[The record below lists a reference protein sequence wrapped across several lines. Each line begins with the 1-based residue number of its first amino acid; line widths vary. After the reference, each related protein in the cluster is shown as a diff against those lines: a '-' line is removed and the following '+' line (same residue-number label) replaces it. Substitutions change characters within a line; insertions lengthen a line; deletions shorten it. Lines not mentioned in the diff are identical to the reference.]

1 MSILRNLTRGLT
13 ALALGALCLGVSR
26 AAVTVTD
33 IKVGKQGADLTISY
47 RLNQAATS
55 VNIQVGAQSFTGT
68 TNQGLNVA
76 TVPGSLAGQTATI
89 TATAPTVAGTG
100 GAEVLVP
107 FTQDASSNRITGI
120 GVVTRPGSPY
130 KGRIFLAAG
139 FLQQRNKYL
148 FAYHSDGSFVAKKD
162 LTASGYTGDS
172 FPYGMAL
179 FQNDAKDRIAV
190 QNRSNARLLVYNPD
204 LSLAHNLLGR
214 YNTPGC
220 AVTPLQDA
228 NGTDIPEFINA
239 WQGGNNPDGCVIHD
253 THDLATATRTAI
265 DTVATNTTG
274 ATGDILSQAIIVD
287 AKNKVMFRAQAGGG
301 CTIANGHL
309 AKFDSA
315 DYGLTWTEDTAW
327 NATLCA
333 AIGADSAGWCLGA
346 APDKGFDANNLAA
359 SYIWVAV
366 SGVTGPASLNK
377 LYRVNAATGAI
388 DAAATIDL
396 TAVTVPVDTTTIA
409 DKAGHFLSVDAG
421 GNIVLTVG
429 NTIQQSASYWG
440 VLAPNTSGPTSDV
453 ATVSLI
459 PPAYVDL
466 AISPTSVGNTGSAQL
481 TFTATAFDP
490 KGIVADN
497 VQVSV
502 DLAPIGGSTLNLTQQ
517 SVSGDGL
524 TGVYTGSYTV
534 PANAPL
540 GGKDIQATMTTATS
554 GSPTVKTGMSI
565 YNAYV
570 PAWTTVTD
578 GGVSTSVAGNGN
590 VAYVGTDT
598 GKVVAINTVTG
609 APVAT
614 FGSNGVATVSGPVSG
629 NLLLASGR
637 LYAITPTSVDI
648 LNSGRGTK
656 LGAINVAN
664 AVDVAAHPGNP
675 AVVYV
680 SAGNYVYKVNAA
692 TGAQLAQSADL
703 GAKANRMAVGS
714 AVPGGGSWVLALGTE
729 DDGTGANGKI
739 VMLDPDTLA
748 EMYPSITDPAGAVR
762 SRPAFVEVSGSP
774 VFGIGGASGLWGVDA
789 TSGTLLAW
797 TTGTFSTGNPYQTSA
812 PVDGDVAAS
821 ASNEPTPRFFVCT
834 RGSATAGGQIL
845 VITASSGERVSFG
858 GYPVQLTATG
868 SGFAQGSGIIAH
880 YGANLVNAALTRP
893 MYIGSD
899 ANSRMFFGLETLPD
913 ATDYNASPAKK
924 HIFDTNDTATFP
936 GAVAGAFPG
945 VAAQCG
951 NRVVTGSTAGRAY
964 GFPALTVTEAAT
976 VTASSPANG
985 ADGVSTSANITLT
998 FDKDISSLFLDNTIV
1013 KLLDQDGNEVSAFLQ
1028 AAGTTLTIDPD
1039 VSLTPN
1045 RYYSVAVY
1053 PVVNQFQPFSA
1064 IFYTGTL
1071 VVPFDVNKDGQFNAD
1086 DVKAALGVAAG
1097 LLNATAIDKAQADVN
1112 GDGKVT
1118 LEDAELLDRKLNGK

>member
-1 MSILRNLTRGLT
+1 MPILRTLTHGLT
-13 ALALGALCLGVSR
+13 ALALGTLCFGASF

-33 IKVGKQGADLTISY
+33 IKVGKQGPDLTISY

-55 VNIQVGAQSFTGT
+55 VNIQVGAQSFSGPTAK
-68 TNQGLNVA
+68 GLNVA

-89 TATAPTVAGTG
+89 TATAPAIAGTG
-100 GAEVLVP
+100 GAEVIVP
-107 FTQDASSNRITGI
+107 FTQHPSSNRYTGI
-120 GVVTRPGSPY
+120 DVVTRPESPY
-130 KGRIFLAAG
+130 KGRIFAVAG
-139 FLQQRNKYL
+139 FLQPGFKRL
-148 FAYHSDGSFVAKKD
+148 FAYYPDGSLVAEKD
-162 LTASGYTGDS
+162 LTVSSGYSSGS
-172 FPYGMAL
+172 FPFGMAL
-179 FQNDAKDRIAV
+179 IQKDPQDRLIISNRTSARI
-190 QNRSNARLLVYNPD
+190 LLYNPD
-204 LSLAHNLLGR
+204 LSQAADLPGR
-214 YNTPGC
+214 YTYPGC
-220 AVTPLQDA
+220 EATPLQDSSGVDVA
-228 NGTDIPEFINA
+228 NGINTYL
-239 WQGGNNPDGCVIHD
+239 GGNLTNEVQHD
-253 THDLATATRTAI
+253 TYDLSTGTRTAI
-265 DTVATNTTG
+265 GTTAIAGQGDALVQAIAVDPKNQVMFKAQSASAATIATNNVQKWVST
-274 ATGDILSQAIIVD
+274 
-287 AKNKVMFRAQAGGG
+287 
-301 CTIANGHL
+301 
-309 AKFDSA
+309 
-315 DYGLTWTEDTAW
+315 DYGLTWTEDAAW
-327 NATLCA
+327 NSTFSA
-333 AIGADSAGWCLGA
+333 AIGADSAGVALGVA
-346 APDKGFDANNLAA
+346 MDKGFNASNLAA
-359 SYIWVAV
+359 SYVWVCV
-366 SGVTGPASLNK
+366 SGAAGPASLNK
-377 LYRVNAATGAI
+377 IYRVNAATGAI
-388 DAAATIDL
+388 DATATIDL
-396 TAVTVPVDTTTIA
+396 KTVTNPTGSA
-409 DKAGHFLSVDAG
+409 DISNNAGHFLAVDAA

-429 NTIQQSASYWG
+429 NTGNQNASYWG

-554 GSPTVKTGMSI
+554 GSPTVKTGVSI

-598 GKVVAINTVTG
+598 GKIIALNTTTG
-609 APVAT
+609 APVAM

-637 LYAITPTSVDI
+637 LYAITATGVDI

-729 DDGTGANGKI
+729 GDGTGANGKI
-739 VMLDPDTLA
+739 VMLDPDTLTQ
-748 EMYPSITDPAGAVR
+748 MYPSITDPAGAVR
-762 SRPAFVEVSGSP
+762 SRPVFVNVSDSP

-789 TSGTLLAW
+789 TSGTLLPW
-797 TTGTFSTGNPYQTSA
+797 TVGTFSTGNPYQTSA
-812 PVDGDVAAS
+812 PADGSIAAS
-821 ASNEPTPRFFVCT
+821 AANEPTPRFFVCT

-858 GYPVQLTATG
+858 GYPAQLTAAG
-868 SGFAQGSGIIAH
+868 SGFAAGSGIVAH
-880 YGANLVNAALTRP
+880 YGANLVDAALTRP

-899 ANSRMFFGLETLPD
+899 ANSRMFFALETLPD

-924 HIFDTNDTATFP
+924 HIFDPNDTATFP

-951 NRVVTGSTAGRAY
+951 NRIITGSTAGRAY
-964 GFPALTVTEAAT
+964 GFPALTVTEAAA

-998 FDKDISSLFLDNTIV
+998 FDKDISSLFIDNSIV

-1028 AAGTTLTIDPD
+1028 ASGTTLTIDPD
-1039 VSLTPN
+1039 VTLTAN

-1086 DVKAALGVAAG
+1086 DVKATLRVAAG

-1118 LEDAELLDRKLNGK
+1118 LEDAEILDRKLNGK